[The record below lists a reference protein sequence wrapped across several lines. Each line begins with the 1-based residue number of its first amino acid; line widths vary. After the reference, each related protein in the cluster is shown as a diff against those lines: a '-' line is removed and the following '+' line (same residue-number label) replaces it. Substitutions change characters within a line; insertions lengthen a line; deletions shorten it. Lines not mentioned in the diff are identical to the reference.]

1 MRFTAD
7 SEKETAER
15 PPGKSDGF
23 QSRDVTDLQGFTN
36 FANAIGLD
44 EGYDNGEIWVAA
56 VLGRFTSVLVLYLDE
71 VLPKVQIVGSSGTV
85 RSRLSVHWRRV
96 VMLVVVMTAVQIIMA
111 LGAICYC
118 RGSVLIPDEISP
130 LSGLI
135 GHLEIPRTST
145 FTSMV
150 SRSSFVKAD
159 DSIVRAWFS
168 LKKEHGIRR
177 WILMFEHDDLGL
189 KEQELTGKGGSELK
203 GVQSEV

>member
-1 MRFTAD
+1 
-7 SEKETAER
+7 
-15 PPGKSDGF
+15 
-23 QSRDVTDLQGFTN
+23 
-36 FANAIGLD
+36 
-44 EGYDNGEIWVAA
+44 
-56 VLGRFTSVLVLYLDE
+56 
-71 VLPKVQIVGSSGTV
+71 
-85 RSRLSVHWRRV
+85 
-96 VMLVVVMTAVQIIMA
+96 MLVVVMTAVQIIMA